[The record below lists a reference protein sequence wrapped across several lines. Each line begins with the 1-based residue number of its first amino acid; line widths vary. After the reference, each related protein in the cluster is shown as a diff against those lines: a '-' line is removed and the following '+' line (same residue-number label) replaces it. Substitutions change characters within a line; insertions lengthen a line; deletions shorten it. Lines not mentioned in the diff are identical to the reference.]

1 MPASLDTPVI
11 SEVDDDAKGHDA
23 HTKAAEST
31 TPLPGRID
39 RPINVV
45 FLGAGSTFCPKI
57 CRDILTIESAD
68 RGELR
73 LVDIDADRLALTTQ
87 VVEKIISDLGK
98 QGGWSVQ
105 STTDRRAVLPGAHYA
120 VCSVE
125 VSGLDCVAW
134 DNDIPL
140 KYGVDQCIGDTIGPG
155 GLFKGLRTVPVF
167 LDILRDMREL
177 CPGAV
182 MLNYTNPMNM
192 MVLAAGRAIPEVP
205 VVGLCHSVQGTSH
218 LLADLAE
225 VPYDELDWECAGI
238 NHLAWFTKLEHRG
251 RDLYESRLFEQF
263 RRDLEAGIAEAEAGK
278 ASFDNRGDSNG
289 ETAEKQYE
297 FEELIRK
304 DMCVHFGAFITESSG
319 HLSEYLPYYRKS
331 EEGKKLLRLGYH
343 GGSRFYASNWPSWR
357 KHMDEQRN
365 RWVTGEEAFD
375 LNRSWEYG
383 SWIIEAME
391 KNAPL
396 RIHGNVM
403 NHATALG
410 KTSRGEAGKLIT
422 NLPGDGC
429 VEVACY
435 VDKNG
440 IQPTRYGS
448 LPPQMAHI
456 CASNM
461 AMFDLAAQSI
471 IHRSKQAAAHALMLD
486 PLCAAV
492 LTPREIEM
500 MTMEMFDAE
509 REFLPEYS

>member
-1 MPASLDTPVI
+1 MSATTP
-11 SEVDDDAKGHDA
+11 DGQAAKGHDA
-23 HTKAAEST
+23 HTKAADSI
-31 TPLPGRID
+31 TPLPGKMT

-57 CRDILTIESAD
+57 CRDVLTIEGAD

-73 LVDIDADRLALTTQ
+73 LVDIDADRLALTTK
-87 VVEKIISDLGK
+87 VVEQIIDDLGK
-98 QGGWSVQ
+98 QSGWSVKA
-105 STTDRRAVLPGAHYA
+105 STDRRAVLPGAHYA

-125 VSGLDCVAW
+125 VSGTDCVAW

-192 MVLAAGRAIPEVP
+192 MVLAAGRAVPEVP

-218 LLADLAE
+218 LLAEYAD

-238 NHLAWFTKLEHRG
+238 NHLAWFTKLQHHG
-251 RDLYESRLFEQF
+251 KDLYEAVLYEKF
-263 RRDLEAGIAEAEAGK
+263 RRELEAGLQEATQGK
-278 ASFDNRGDSNG
+278 ASHDDTDCKWG
-289 ETAEKQYE
+289 EKQEQPYQQYD
-297 FEELIRK
+297 LVRK

-331 EEGKKLLRLGYH
+331 DAGKALLRRDYH
-343 GGSRFYASNWPSWR
+343 GGSRFYATNWPTWR
-357 KHMDEQRN
+357 KNMDDER
-365 RWVTGEEAFD
+365 RKWVSGEEKFD

-403 NHATALG
+403 NHATPVG
-410 KTSRGEAGKLIT
+410 RTSWGETGKLIT
-422 NLPGDGC
+422 ILPGDGC

-440 IQPTRYGS
+440 IQPTRYGA

-471 IHRSKQAAAHALMLD
+471 IERSKQAAAHALMLD

-492 LTPREIEM
+492 LTPREIQS
-500 MTMEMFDAE
+500 MTVEMFDAE
-509 REFLPEYS
+509 REFLPDYA